1 MTNPDRATLDF
12 LNSFSEESRER
23 GEQWHREGRVSQIF
37 GNYLLIRGRVESPG
51 DGTGMET
58 SLMLRGDGW
67 EGESTSPEG
76 RDCPGLYA
84 TMLERLERGR
94 NLPESPNEI
103 GDTPLPVLLEEKLG
117 RELSG
122 SEETYLA
129 KLEKRY
135 RRFAVE
141 GEVFDHDLLRLEP
154 RWEVSGYDA
163 LELWPVAPGNIA
175 EFWNY
180 IAYALDKRGF
190 EFPPF
195 MAGVTDLEHVRS
207 KLMSWEYEREVA
219 RWSEC
224 IGSFADGADPN
235 SDRVVGELRLQVT
248 TNEARLQWKGRGEES
263 FLALETPG
271 ILNLIEKHDAGRLE
285 LDSDSDLLWAFYL
298 NYRGK
303 AGTEDIRLELELA
316 GRFLNE
322 LFRRD
327 SLSSRLIDLDDK
339 PFDRNGGELRWCC
352 VPDEPAPT
360 ARWRLELL
368 MADGEVVPH
377 ALRLLRGA
385 KDLYLSDGTVFP
397 GPPGWG
403 EGSEVLPSYSIPA
416 EVIESA
422 TGVEFLIRSG
432 TELAPE
438 LADRIDDSMMVI
450 TLGASIVHGLSAVE
464 SEHLLLK
471 VEAVDAKGTRRE
483 ILDRE
488 GWRVVED
495 ELPQDGRIAHYDRGM
510 LHRIEPMIAEVTSS
524 FDEGHEAF
532 KVRVTRTF
540 PKKFSGW
547 AAALPGEIRLEADE
561 LVASLLSDPVK
572 ASLRF
577 EVVSEEI
584 DWFDLKVAVEVEGH
598 DLSAEEMRI
607 LVAARGDFV
616 RIKSGGWM
624 RVEFDLGEA
633 QQEAVKRLGID
644 PFDLSGENH
653 RMHALQL
660 NDPAVKE
667 VFDPKA
673 WDRICKRAEAV
684 KLRVRPAIPSNL
696 KAELRPYQVEGF
708 HFLAYLTT
716 NGFGGVL
723 ADDMGLGKTVQSL
736 CWILWLRTRCEG
748 TPLPVLV
755 VCPKSVLDV
764 WASEVKKFAPGLR
777 IQILRS
783 KEELNMD
790 ALKNNVDLLV
800 LNYAQL
806 RVGEEIL
813 TRLEWL
819 AVILDEGQQI
829 KNPDSKAARAAR
841 KLQSENRIVL
851 TGTPIENRLLD
862 VWSLMAFAMPG
873 VLGDRKYFRDCF
885 DRRKDVGSQGRL
897 SSRLRPFLLRRTK
910 GQVAMDLP
918 PRIEEEVYCQME
930 GDQAELYRSE
940 LEKAQKTLLGLGSEK
955 ELRKNSLVV
964 LQTLMRLRQIC
975 CHPGL
980 VDPAQLDAESAK
992 LNALFYL
999 LDQLREEGHKVLV
1012 FSQFVKMLNII
1023 RGRLENQ
1030 DRPYCYLTGQTKDRG
1045 KVIEDFQTADE
1056 ASVFL
1061 LSLKA
1066 GGSGLNLTAASYVIL
1081 YDPWWNPAVENQ
1093 AIDRTHR
1100 IGQKNKVIAY
1110 RLLIRDTVEEKVR
1123 VLQEQKRQ
1131 MLGDVL
1137 GEETFSRNLEM
1148 KDIKFLFAPEN
1159 EPEGREKVIIE
1170 G

>member
-12 LNSFSEESRER
+12 LNRFSEESRTK
-23 GEQWHREGRVSQIF
+23 GEEWHREGCVSQIF
-37 GNYLLIRGRVESPG
+37 GNYLLIRGRVEPPEG
-51 DGTGMET
+51 GEAIET

-67 EGESTSPEG
+67 EGESTSSQES
-76 RDCPGLYA
+76 DCPALYA

-117 RELSG
+117 RELSS
-122 SEETYLA
+122 SEEAYLA

-141 GEVFDHDLLRLEP
+141 GEIFDHDLLRLEP
-154 RWEVSGYDA
+154 RWEVAGYEA
-163 LELWPVAPGNIA
+163 LELWPSPPANIA
-175 EFWNY
+175 EFWNF
-180 IAYALDKRGF
+180 IAYTLDKRGF
-190 EFPPF
+190 ELPRF

-219 RWSEC
+219 DWSER
-224 IGSFADGADPN
+224 IGAFAGGKSPDAERT
-235 SDRVVGELRLQVT
+235 SGELRLEIT
-248 TNEARLQWKGRGEES
+248 TNEARLQWKGADEDSFVTLES
-263 FLALETPG
+263 SG
-271 ILNLIEKHDAGRLE
+271 ILELIDKHDSGRLE
-285 LDSDSDLLWAFYL
+285 LDGDSDLLWASYL

-303 AGTEDIRLELELA
+303 AGTEDIRLELDLA

-322 LFRRD
+322 QFRRENLV
-327 SLSSRLIDLDDK
+327 SKLVDLDGN
-339 PFDRNGGELRWCC
+339 PFDRNGGELRWSC
-352 VPDEPAPT
+352 VPDEGAATT
-360 ARWRLELL
+360 AWRLDLL
-368 MADGEVVPH
+368 MMDGEVIPH
-377 ALRLLRGA
+377 SLRLLRGA
-385 KDLYLSDGTVFP
+385 KNLYLSDEAVFP
-397 GPPGWG
+397 GPAAWC
-403 EGSEVLPSYSIPA
+403 EGTEVLPSYSIPA

-422 TGVEFLIRSG
+422 TGVEFLLRSG
-432 TELAPE
+432 SEIAAELAE
-438 LADRIDDSMMVI
+438 RIDDSMMSV
-450 TLGASIVHGLSAVE
+450 TLNASIVHGLSGAE

-471 VEAVDAKGTRRE
+471 VEASDADESRHE
-483 ILDRE
+483 ILERE

-495 ELPQDGRIAHYDRGM
+495 GARADGRISRYDRGM
-510 LHRIEPMIAEVTSS
+510 LHRVEPLVADITSS
-524 FDEGHEAF
+524 FDEGHGAF
-532 KVRVTRTF
+532 KMRVAKSF
-540 PKKFSGW
+540 PGKFSKW
-547 AAALPGEIRLEADE
+547 AATLPPEVNLLPDE

-584 DWFDLKVAVEVEGH
+584 DWFDLKVVVEVEGY
-598 DLSAEEMRI
+598 DLSTEEMRA

-616 RIKSGGWM
+616 RTKSGGWM
-624 RVEFDLGEA
+624 RVEFDLGKD
-633 QQEAVKRLGID
+633 QQEAVTRLGID
-644 PFDLSGENH
+644 PFDMSGESH

-660 NDPAVKE
+660 NDPEVKE
-667 VFDPKA
+667 IFDPKA
-673 WDRICKRAEAV
+673 WERICKRAEEV
-684 KLRVRPAIPSNL
+684 KLRVRPAVPSKL

-708 HFLAYLTT
+708 HFLAYLAT
-716 NGFGGVL
+716 NSFGGVL

-736 CWILWLRTRCEG
+736 CWILWLRERCEKA
-748 TPLPVLV
+748 PLPSLV

-764 WASEVKKFAPGLR
+764 WGSEVQKFAPELR
-777 IQILRS
+777 IQILRT
-783 KEELNMD
+783 KDELD
-790 ALKNNVDLLV
+790 VEKLKSDVDLLV

-806 RVGEEIL
+806 RVGEEAL
-813 TRLEWL
+813 TKLEWL

-829 KNPDSKAARAAR
+829 KNPDSKAAKAAR
-841 KLQSENRIVL
+841 KLSSENRIVL

-862 VWSLMAFAMPG
+862 VRSLMAFAMPG
-873 VLGDRKYFRDCF
+873 VLGDRKYFRDRF
-885 DRRKDVGSQGRL
+885 DKRKDSSAQGRL
-897 SSRLRPFLLRRTK
+897 SARLRPFLLRRTK

-930 GDQAELYRSE
+930 GEQSDLYKME
-940 LEKAQKTLLGLGSEK
+940 LEKAQKTLLGLGSDQ
-955 ELRKNSLVV
+955 ELRQNSLVV

-980 VDPAQLDAESAK
+980 IDPAYVDAESAK

-1012 FSQFVKMLNII
+1012 FSQFVKMLDII
-1023 RGRLENQ
+1023 KGRLE
-1030 DRPYCYLTGQTKDRG
+1030 DEGRHHCYLTGQTKDRG
-1045 KVIEDFQTADE
+1045 KVIEEFQTAEDP
-1056 ASVFL
+1056 SVFL

-1066 GGSGLNLTAASYVIL
+1066 GGSGLNLTSASYVIL

-1137 GEETFSRNLEM
+1137 GEEAFSRNLEM
-1148 KDIKFLFAPEN
+1148 QDIKFLFTPDEQKD
-1159 EPEGREKVIIE
+1159 GEKVIIAE
-1170 G
+1170 

>member
-12 LNSFSEESRER
+12 LNSFSEESRAR
-23 GEQWHREGRVSQIF
+23 GEEWHREGRVSQIF

-51 DGTGMET
+51 SGEGMET

-67 EGESTSPEG
+67 EGESTSAEG

-84 TMLERLERGR
+84 TMLERLDRGR

-103 GDTPLPVLLEEKLG
+103 GDTPLPILLEEKLG

-122 SEETYLA
+122 TEEAYLA

-141 GEVFDHDLLRLEP
+141 GEMFDHDLLRLEP
-154 RWEVSGYDA
+154 RWEVAGYEA
-163 LELWPVAPGNIA
+163 LELWPSPPANIA

-190 EFPPF
+190 EFPRF
-195 MAGVTDLEHVRS
+195 MTGVTDLEHVRS
-207 KLMSWEYEREVA
+207 KLMSWEYEREVE
-219 RWSEC
+219 RWSER
-224 IGSFADGADPN
+224 IGAFAEGAGPD
-235 SDRVVGELRLQVT
+235 SDRMVGELRLEVT
-248 TNEARLQWKGRGEES
+248 TNEARLQWKGKGEES
-263 FLALETPG
+263 FVTLESPG
-271 ILNLIEKHDAGRLE
+271 ILELIDKHDAGRLE
-285 LDSDSDLLWAFYL
+285 LDGNSDLLWASYL

-303 AGTEDIRLELELA
+303 AGTEDIRLELGFA

-322 LFRRD
+322 LFRTD
-327 SLSSRLIDLDDK
+327 SLSSKLVDLDEK
-339 PFDRNGGELRWCC
+339 PFDRNGGELRWSC
-352 VPDEPAPT
+352 VPDESAST
-360 ARWRLELL
+360 ACWRLELL
-368 MADGEVVPH
+368 MMDGEVVPH

-385 KDLYLSDGTVFP
+385 KDLYLSDEAIFP
-397 GPPGWG
+397 GPRGW
-403 EGSEVLPSYSIPA
+403 SDDTEVLPSYSIPA
-416 EVIESA
+416 KVIESA

-432 TELAPE
+432 SEIAPA
-438 LADRIDDSMMVI
+438 LADRIDDSMMTI
-450 TLGASIVHGLSAVE
+450 TLSASIMHGLSAAE

-471 VEAVDAKGTRRE
+471 VEAADGEGKRRE

-495 ELPQDGRIAHYDRGM
+495 ESRQDGRIAHYDRGM
-510 LHRIEPMIAEVTSS
+510 LHRIEPMIDEVTSS

-532 KVRVTRTF
+532 KMRVTRTF
-540 PKKFSGW
+540 PKKFSDW
-547 AAALPGEIRLEADE
+547 ATALPSEIRLEPDE

-584 DWFDLKVAVEVEGH
+584 DWFDLKVVVEVEGH
-598 DLSAEEMRI
+598 DLSAEEMRA

-616 RIKSGGWM
+616 RTKSGGWM
-624 RVEFDLGEA
+624 RVEFDLGEG
-633 QQEAVKRLGID
+633 QQEAVTRLGID
-644 PFDLSGENH
+644 PFDLSGESH

-667 VFDPKA
+667 VFDPQA
-673 WDRICKRAEAV
+673 WDRICKRSEEV

-708 HFLAYLTT
+708 HFLSYLAT

-736 CWILWLRTRCEG
+736 CWILWLRARCEG
-748 TPLPVLV
+748 TPPPVLV

-764 WASEVKKFAPGLR
+764 WASEVDKFSPELR

-783 KEELNMD
+783 KEDLNID
-790 ALKNNVDLLV
+790 ALKRDVDLLV

-813 TRLEWL
+813 TKQEWL

-829 KNPDSKAARAAR
+829 KNPDSKAAKAAR
-841 KLQSENRIVL
+841 KLQSENRVVL

-873 VLGDRKYFRDCF
+873 VLGDRKYFRDRF
-885 DRRKDVGSQGRL
+885 DRRKDGSAQGRL
-897 SSRLRPFLLRRTK
+897 SARLRPFLLRRTK

-918 PRIEEEVYCQME
+918 PRIEEEVYCKME
-930 GDQAELYRSE
+930 GGQAELYRLE

-980 VDPAQLDAESAK
+980 VDPAQLDAGSAK
-992 LNALFYL
+992 LDALFYL
-999 LDQLREEGHKVLV
+999 LNQLREEGHKVLV
-1012 FSQFVKMLNII
+1012 FSQFVKMLDII
-1023 RGRLENQ
+1023 KGRLENE
-1030 DRPYCYLTGQTKDRG
+1030 DRPYSYLTGQTKERG
-1045 KVIEDFQTADE
+1045 KVIEDFQTTDD

-1137 GEETFSRNLEM
+1137 GEEAFSRNLEM
-1148 KDIKFLFAPEN
+1148 KDIKFLFTPEN
-1159 EPEGREKVIIE
+1159 EPEGKEEVIIE

>member
-12 LNSFSEESRER
+12 LNSFSEESRVR
-23 GEQWHREGRVSQIF
+23 GEEWHREGRVSQIF
-37 GNYLLIRGRVESPG
+37 GNYLLIRGRVESVEG
-51 DGTGMET
+51 GEDMET

-67 EGESTSPEG
+67 EGESTSEEG
-76 RDCPGLYA
+76 RNCPGLYA

-103 GDTPLPVLLEEKLG
+103 GDTPLPILLEEKLG
-117 RELSG
+117 RELSDT
-122 SEETYLA
+122 EEAYLA

-141 GEVFDHDLLRLEP
+141 GELFDHDLLRLEP
-154 RWEVSGYDA
+154 RWEVAGYEA
-163 LELWPVAPGNIA
+163 LELWPAPPVNIA

-190 EFPPF
+190 EFPRF

-207 KLMSWEYEREVA
+207 KLMSWEYECEVEK
-219 RWSEC
+219 WSER
-224 IGSFADGADPN
+224 IGSFAEGAGPD
-235 SDRVVGELRLQVT
+235 SDRMVGELRLEIT
-248 TNEARLQWKGRGEES
+248 TNEARLQWKGQGGES
-263 FLALETPG
+263 FVTLESPG
-271 ILNLIEKHDAGRLE
+271 ILDLIDKHDAGRLE
-285 LDSDSDLLWAFYL
+285 LDGDSDLLWASYL

-303 AGTEDIRLELELA
+303 AGTEDIRLELGFA

-322 LFRRD
+322 LFRTA
-327 SLSSRLIDLDDK
+327 SLSSKLVDLDEK
-339 PFDRNGGELRWCC
+339 PFDRNGGELRWSC
-352 VPDEPAPT
+352 VPDEFAST
-360 ARWRLELL
+360 ACWRMELL
-368 MADGEVVPH
+368 MMDGEVVPH

-385 KDLYLSDGTVFP
+385 KDLYLSDEAVFP
-397 GPPGWG
+397 GPPGW
-403 EGSEVLPSYSIPA
+403 SEDTEILPSYSIPA

-432 TELAPE
+432 SEIAPA
-438 LADRIDDSMMVI
+438 LADRIDDSMMEI
-450 TLGASIVHGLSAVE
+450 TLSASIMHGLSAAE

-471 VEAVDAKGTRRE
+471 VEAADAQGTRRE

-495 ELPQDGRIAHYDRGM
+495 ESRQDGRIAHYDRGM
-510 LHRIEPMIAEVTSS
+510 LHRIEPMIDEVTSS

-532 KVRVTRTF
+532 KMRVTRTF
-540 PKKFSGW
+540 PKKFSDW
-547 AAALPGEIRLEADE
+547 AAALPGEIRLAPDE
-561 LVASLLSDPVK
+561 LVASLLSNPLK

-584 DWFDLKVAVEVEGH
+584 DWFDLKVVVEVEGH
-598 DLSAEEMRI
+598 DLSAEEMRA

-616 RIKSGGWM
+616 RTKSGGWM
-624 RVEFDLGEA
+624 RVEFDLGEE
-633 QQEAVKRLGID
+633 QQEAVTRLGID
-644 PFDLSGENH
+644 PFDLSGESH

-673 WDRICKRAEAV
+673 WDRICKRADEV
-684 KLRVRPAIPSNL
+684 KLRVRPPVPSNL
-696 KAELRPYQVEGF
+696 KADLRPYQVEGF
-708 HFLAYLTT
+708 HFLSYLAT

-736 CWILWLRTRCEG
+736 CWILWLRARCEG

-764 WASEVKKFAPGLR
+764 WASEVNKFSPELR

-783 KEELNMD
+783 KDDLNVD
-790 ALKNNVDLLV
+790 ALKRDVDMLV

-806 RVGEEIL
+806 RVGEGIL
-813 TRLEWL
+813 TKQEWL

-829 KNPDSKAARAAR
+829 KNPDSKAAKAAR
-841 KLQSENRIVL
+841 QLQSENRVVL

-873 VLGDRKYFRDCF
+873 VLGDRKYFRDRF
-885 DRRKDVGSQGRL
+885 DRRKDGSSQNRL
-897 SSRLRPFLLRRTK
+897 SARLRPFLLRRTK

-918 PRIEEEVYCQME
+918 PRIEEEVYCKME
-930 GDQAELYRSE
+930 GVQADLYRME

-992 LNALFYL
+992 LEALFYL

-1012 FSQFVKMLNII
+1012 FSQFVKMLDII
-1023 RGRLENQ
+1023 RGRLENE
-1030 DRPYCYLTGQTKDRG
+1030 DRHYCYLTGQTKERG
-1045 KVIEDFQTADE
+1045 KVIEDFQTADDP
-1056 ASVFL
+1056 SVFL

-1137 GEETFSRNLEM
+1137 GEEAFSRNLEM
-1148 KDIKFLFAPEN
+1148 KDIKFLFTPEN
-1159 EPEGREKVIIE
+1159 EPEGKEGVIIE

>member
-12 LNSFSEESRER
+12 LNRFPDESRIK
-23 GEQWHREGRVSQIF
+23 GEAWHEEGCVAQIF
-37 GNYLLIRGRVESPG
+37 GNYLLIRGRIEPPEGG
-51 DGTGMET
+51 DAIET

-67 EGESTSPEG
+67 EGESSSAEG
-76 RDCPGLYA
+76 SDCPGLYA

-103 GDTPLPVLLEEKLG
+103 GDTPLPVLLEENLG
-117 RELSG
+117 RELYT
-122 SEETYLA
+122 SEEAYLA

-141 GEVFDHDLLRLEP
+141 GEIFDHDLLRLEP
-154 RWEVSGYDA
+154 RWEVCGYEA
-163 LELWPVAPGNIA
+163 LELWPTPPGNIA
-175 EFWNY
+175 EFWNF

-190 EFPPF
+190 EFPDF
-195 MAGVTDLEHVRS
+195 MTGVTDLEHVRS

-219 RWSEC
+219 DWSERV
-224 IGSFADGADPN
+224 GSFSAVKDHDTGRL
-235 SDRVVGELRLQVT
+235 SGEFRLEIT
-248 TNEARLQWKGRGEES
+248 TNEARLQWKETGEES
-263 FLALETPG
+263 FVTLESTG
-271 ILNLIEKHDAGRLE
+271 ILGLIEKHDDGRLE
-285 LDSDSDLLWAFYL
+285 LDGDSDLLWASYL

-303 AGTEDIRLELELA
+303 AGVEEIRLEMELA

-322 LFRRD
+322 LFRRQA
-327 SLSSRLIDLDDK
+327 LCSRLVDLDGK
-339 PFDRNGGELRWCC
+339 PFDQNGGELRWSC
-352 VPDEPAPT
+352 VPDELAST
-360 ARWRLELL
+360 ASWRLNLL
-368 MADGEVVPH
+368 MIDGEVVPH

-385 KDLYLSDGTVFP
+385 KDLYLSDEAVFP
-397 GPPGWG
+397 GPAAWC
-403 EGSEVLPSYSIPA
+403 EGTEVLPSYSIPA
-416 EVIESA
+416 EVIESV
-422 TGVEFLIRSG
+422 TGVEFLLRSG
-432 TELAPE
+432 SEIAAELAE
-438 LADRIDDSMMVI
+438 RIDDSLMSV
-450 TLGASIVHGLSAVE
+450 TLSASIIHGLSGAD
-464 SEHLLLK
+464 SEHLLVK
-471 VEAVDAKGTRRE
+471 VEASDEEGVHRE
-483 ILDRE
+483 VLERE

-495 ELPQDGRIAHYDRGM
+495 ASRQDGRISHYDRGM
-510 LHRIEPMIAEVTSS
+510 LHRVEPLVADVTSS
-524 FDEGHEAF
+524 FDEGHGAF
-532 KVRVTRTF
+532 KMRVTRTF
-540 PKKFSGW
+540 PKKFSDW
-547 AAALPGEIRLEADE
+547 AAGLPPEVKLAPDE

-577 EVVSEEI
+577 EVVSEDI
-584 DWFDLKVAVEVEGH
+584 DWFDLKVVVEVEGH
-598 DLSAEEMRI
+598 DLSPEEMRA

-616 RIKSGGWM
+616 RTKSGGWM
-624 RVEFDLGEA
+624 RVEFDLGEE
-633 QQEAVKRLGID
+633 QQEAVTRLGID
-644 PFDLSGENH
+644 PFDLSGESH

-660 NDPAVKE
+660 NDPEVKE
-667 VFDPKA
+667 IFDPKA
-673 WDRICKRAEAV
+673 WERICKRAEEV
-684 KLRVRPAIPSNL
+684 KLRVRPAVPSKL
-696 KAELRPYQVEGF
+696 KADLRPYQVEGF
-708 HFLAYLTT
+708 HFLSYLAT
-716 NGFGGVL
+716 NSFGGVL

-736 CWILWLRTRCEG
+736 CWLLWLRERSEG
-748 TPLPVLV
+748 VPLPSLV

-764 WASEVKKFAPGLR
+764 WGSEVEKFAPELR
-777 IQILRS
+777 IQILRT
-783 KEELNMD
+783 KEDLNVD
-790 ALKNNVDLLV
+790 SLKRDVDLLV

-806 RVGEEIL
+806 RVGEEVL
-813 TRLEWL
+813 TKQEWL

-829 KNPDSKAARAAR
+829 KNPDSKAAKAAR
-841 KLQSENRIVL
+841 KLQSENRVVL

-862 VWSLMAFAMPG
+862 VWSLMSFAMPG
-873 VLGDRKYFRDCF
+873 VLGDRKYFRDRF
-885 DRRKDVGSQGRL
+885 DKRKDSDAQGRL
-897 SSRLRPFLLRRTK
+897 SARLRPFLLRRTK

-930 GDQAELYRSE
+930 GEQSELYRME
-940 LEKAQKTLLGLGSEK
+940 LEKAQKTLLGLDSDQ

-1012 FSQFVKMLNII
+1012 FSQFVKMLDII
-1023 RGRLENQ
+1023 KGRLEEE
-1030 DRPYCYLTGQTKDRG
+1030 DRHYCYLTGQTKDRG
-1045 KVIEDFQTADE
+1045 KVIEDFQTADDP
-1056 ASVFL
+1056 SVFL

-1137 GEETFSRNLEM
+1137 GEEAFSRNLEM
-1148 KDIKFLFAPEN
+1148 KDIKFLFTPD
-1159 EPEGREKVIIE
+1159 EKKDGEKIVTVQ
-1170 G
+1170 